1 MSDLSFLRE
10 PTRQDRAAIVVIL
23 VRLLVGLARS
33 FWPVLVIALLGR
45 GGGDDEAAAESAR
58 PDRFEG
64 WFLWLGIVG
73 GVYGAVMSIISY
85 FRFYYF
91 VEGDEFVIRKGVFK
105 KTRKNVSFD
114 RIQTINFKQTPI
126 HRLLNV
132 VGVEIDTA
140 GSRGSEFMIDAV
152 KMDQAEAI
160 RDYLIR
166 RREAARAEAAAERT
180 EAGVPPTETPSPAPV
195 RPDELLLKLDPGD
208 LVRVGI
214 SQNHLR
220 TAFIII
226 GFFFGIYFNVRDAIG
241 INLEER
247 VFDELTKSGGP
258 QTTWLDWLPFVGLL
272 LVAAFFLTLIRT
284 VIRYYG
290 LKLWQTERGFKLVS
304 GLFSR
309 QEVSAVLRKIQ
320 VVEWLRNPIRRA
332 LGMYTVRLKQ
342 AASVAIGKQTSI
354 NVPGCYAAQLDRVRA
369 AYFPHERELAWTA
382 FKPNRAIVWRRTLY
396 LWTPPALALFALNF
410 WGYGNGWASL
420 LFLLLIPLGLL
431 WNVLLYRKWHYE
443 VSIDGLRIQRG
454 ALGEKATLLRWRKVQ
469 SVALKQSPYQRRHD
483 LADVVLYTA
492 AGSTKIA
499 FIEGIHARSIA
510 NWVLYRVESDGE
522 KWM

>member
-1 MSDLSFLRE
+1 MADLSFLRE

-33 FWPVLVIALLGR
+33 FWPVLLIAVLGR
-45 GGGDDEAAAESAR
+45 GGGDDEAATHR

-73 GVYGAVMSIISY
+73 GVYGAVVSIVSY

-114 RIQTINFKQTPI
+114 RIQTINFKQTPV

-152 KMDQAEAI
+152 KIDQANAI

-166 RREAARAEAAAERT
+166 RKDEARAEAAAEAAET
-180 EAGVPPTETPSPAPV
+180 GAVPTDVLPSAPS
-195 RPDELLLKLDPGD
+195 RPDELLLQLDPGD
-208 LVRVGI
+208 LIRVGV
-214 SQNHLR
+214 SQNHVR

-241 INLEER
+241 IDLEER
-247 VFDELTKSGGP
+247 VFDELTKQGGP
-258 QTTWLDWLPFVGLL
+258 QTHWTDYLPFVGLL
-272 LVAAFFLTLIRT
+272 LVAAFFLTLIQT

-304 GLFSR
+304 GLFNR

-320 VVEWLRNPIRRA
+320 VVEWMRNPIRRA
-332 LGMYTVRLKQ
+332 LGMYTVRMKQ
-342 AASVAIGKQTSI
+342 AASVVVGKRTSI
-354 NVPGCYAAQLDRVRA
+354 QVPGCYTPQLERVRG
-369 AYFPHERELAWTA
+369 AYFPHENRLDWTT
-382 FKPNRAIVWRRTLY
+382 FKPDRAIVWRRTRNFWL
-396 LWTPPALALFALNF
+396 PPALALFALNF
-410 WGYGNGWASL
+410 WAYHNGWMSL
-420 LFLLLIPLGLL
+420 VTLLLVPLGFV
-431 WNVLLYRKWHYE
+431 WNTLLYRKWDYE
-443 VSIDGLRIQRG
+443 VSTDGLRIQRG
-454 ALGEKATLLRWRKVQ
+454 VIGERATLLRWRKVQ
-469 SVALKQSPYQRRHD
+469 SVSLRQSPFQRRRD
-483 LADVVLYTA
+483 LADVTFYTA
-492 AGSTKIA
+492 AGSTRVVFVEGARARRIA
-499 FIEGIHARSIA
+499 D
-510 NWVLYRVESDGE
+510 WVLYRVEADT
-522 KWM
+522 KAWM